1 MSTLDGL
8 PAHVL
13 LVHFVVV
20 LAPMTAVLLVV
31 YAVWPAAQRRLV

>member
-31 YAVWPAAQRRLV
+31 CAVWPAAQRRLV